1 MMFKEYISATAE
13 FLIIK
18 QVRMAENAGIF
29 PRENELPVCSSV
41 LTLSSPPGTRQSYRT
56 PQAVTELLAG
66 LGTAGDSSCHTS
78 GRQWHG
84 HTPGLV
90 MTSLVSSRGWSWS
103 PEQNWG
109 SANTFTLGFHIP
121 SLGESCLLLVCHA
134 SHVSHLSCDTLE
146 LLLLQTEIY
155 FPSHKFIQLL
165 FKARLHSHAL
175 LLHFLTDLVCSPRI
189 SSLGWFK
196 GSTSPFPCE
205 ITQRCSLASIPC
217 CCVRAAPG
225 PSQPL
230 PCSLNEPISIPSFV
244 YGHPIPLL
252 LTIFLYACFSCEFT
266 FL

>member
-1 MMFKEYISATAE
+1 MQAFFPGRMSSLSAALCWPFLLHQAPGRVTGPPRLSLSCWQGWGQQGTAP
-13 FLIIK
+13 
-18 QVRMAENAGIF
+18 VTPVAGSGMATLLDWWWPALCPAGAGAGAQSRTEAQQTPSPLDFIF
-29 PRENELPVCSSV
+29 PALE
-41 LTLSSPPGTRQSYRT
+41 
-56 PQAVTELLAG
+56 
-66 LGTAGDSSCHTS
+66 
-78 GRQWHG
+78 
-84 HTPGLV
+84 
-90 MTSLVSSRGWSWS
+90 SLVCC
-103 PEQNWG
+103 
-109 SANTFTLGFHIP
+109 
-121 SLGESCLLLVCHA
+121 SCVTPLMCHA

-205 ITQRCSLASIPC
+205 ITQCCSLASIPC